1 MRNGSRVRRRSI
13 ERRGPRSVLRRMPRF
28 RSGGCWGGYERPDHV
43 VGPDRCSQDTEG
55 QPDESEQGGGPG
67 GAVEQVAEEHAQADH
82 HAANGADREQVLQ
95 PRCLPVVRH
104 PSPQTRGACR
114 SRGMLLATSST
125 AAPARKVAST
135 SIGREC
141 TKATATAPPA
151 ISADHR
157 YMITTARACVCP
169 ICSS

>member
-67 GAVEQVAEEHAQADH
+67 GAVEQEAEEHAQADH
-82 HAANGADREQVLQ
+82 QAANGADREQVLQ
-95 PRCLPVVRH
+95 PRRLPVVRH

-114 SRGMLLATSST
+114 RRGMLLAARST
-125 AAPARKVAST
+125 AAPPRKVAST
-135 SIGREC
+135 SIGRES
-141 TKATATAPPA
+141 TNATATAPPA
-151 ISADHR
+151 MSAERR
-157 YMITTARACVCP
+157 YMIWVP
-169 ICSS
+169 IAYDYRIC